1 MGKHL
6 DWSKII
12 NIPKKKQRQVLKVGI
27 MPAATGEEA
36 AINKKNRNM
45 GIVVRGLKVVMLVV
59 THVKIVHRGLETNT
73 IKKNKNMDV
82 RMKSMFL
89 K

>member
-1 MGKHL
+1 
-6 DWSKII
+6 
-12 NIPKKKQRQVLKVGI
+12 
-27 MPAATGEEA
+27 
-36 AINKKNRNM
+36 
-45 GIVVRGLKVVMLVV
+45 MLVV

-82 RMKSMFL
+82 QMRSMFL